1 MLIETYCSGCPIS
14 VELALVKLMVL
25 WLLYGREGWSLPQ
38 SVQYPKHTSEMPSHM
53 LVNLRF
59 SVAICESGILS
70 GLKLYFMCPLM
81 KSKGALGKL
90 PLMKLKQ
97 RFLSSGKGGKM
108 KP

>member
-1 MLIETYCSGCPIS
+1 MLIETYCSGRPIS

-59 SVAICESGILS
+59 SVVICESGNLS
-70 GLKLYFMCPLM
+70 GLKLYCHICVHNEI
-81 KSKGALGKL
+81 KGC
-90 PLMKLKQ
+90 
-97 RFLSSGKGGKM
+97 S
-108 KP
+108 